1 MQKYIYIYIIYMACN
16 IYVYINYVL
25 YYIIHICLLIMNK

>member
-1 MQKYIYIYIIYMACN
+1 MQKYIYIYIIYMAYN